1 MVRAM
6 ENQISSDLSLGLI
19 ALVLA
24 TALMH
29 ASWNA
34 MVRGSADKLSSLA
47 LMTGAS
53 AIIALPVLPFL
64 PMPTME
70 TWGFL
75 LFTLILHTGYKLFL
89 VRAYTFGDLGHVY
102 PIARGS
108 APLLVTIG
116 AFLFIG
122 ETLSIWAI
130 GGLLLV
136 TGGIISLAWNK
147 RGGTADESKATI
159 YALITA
165 TFIASYTMVDG
176 IGGRVAQSP
185 FVYVFWLFVLDGG
198 VFFAIGLYRRG
209 WTSLKNTS
217 SVWSVAIGGA
227 ALQLIAYGIVI
238 WAMSV
243 APLGPVSALRET
255 SVIFAAF
262 LSSFM
267 LKEPIGRLGLAA
279 AITVTIGVALI
290 KL

>member
-1 MVRAM
+1 M
-6 ENQISSDLSLGLI
+6 ETEISTDLSFGLI

-24 TALMH
+24 TAFMH

-53 AIIALPVLPFL
+53 ALITIPALPFL
-64 PMPTME
+64 GFPSIE
-70 TWGFL
+70 TWGVL
-75 LFTLILHTGYKLFL
+75 LATAVLHVGYKLFL
-89 VRAYTFGDLGHVY
+89 VRAYTYGDLGHVY

-130 GGLLLV
+130 GGLFLV
-136 TGGIISLAWNK
+136 TGGIMSLTLGK
-147 RGGTADESKATI
+147 RGGTADESKATL

-176 IGGRVAQSP
+176 IGGRIADSP
-185 FVYVFWLFVLDGG
+185 FQYVFWLTLIDGG

-209 WTSLKNTS
+209 WSSIKNTS
-217 SVWSVAIGGA
+217 SVWTISFGGA
-227 ALQLIAYGIVI
+227 ALQLMAYTIVI

-267 LKEPIGRLGLAA
+267 LKEPIGRLGIAA
-279 AITVTIGVALI
+279 AITVALGVALI
-290 KL
+290 KF